1 MNKIDHEEFDNYL
14 QGDSDLSRA
23 YAKLSKEESS
33 SDLDNIILEQA
44 RHGVNGDN
52 IVTKIKRSFFSSR
65 LDSPLAM
72 AAVIVLCVS
81 LVLLVPQDE
90 ILLEP
95 TDEMIPESLPVITD
109 EADQFIQQQ
118 SEQKTINKISP
129 ATAIE
134 TSKPDVM
141 ARSREESFSEK
152 KELQKEAPMEEAEIN
167 EALINESRV
176 KERRMPEPASAPVYH
191 SEMKQKVQQDQL
203 NDDAEISSGM
213 ASPEVVEMEAEV
225 AKRQSPKDSGISD
238 QASPE
243 RLSKKIKL
251 LIQQD
256 KIEEARS
263 AYQQFIELFP
273 EQLREEWFTDQEMS
287 LLLNR

>member
-1 MNKIDHEEFDNYL
+1 MNKIDQEEFDNYL

-23 YAKLSKEESS
+23 YGKLSEEEPT
-33 SDLDNIILEQA
+33 SDLDNVILEQA
-44 RHGVNGDN
+44 RNDIKNIPDN
-52 IVTKIKRSFFSSR
+52 VTKIKKSLLTSR

-72 AAVIVLCVS
+72 AAVVVLCVS

-90 ILLEP
+90 ILLE
-95 TDEMIPESLPVITD
+95 TSDEMIPESLPVITD

-118 SEQKTINKISP
+118 TEQKTINKISP
-129 ATAIE
+129 AAAIE

-152 KELQKEAPMEEAEIN
+152 KELLKTEPIKEAE
-167 EALINESRV
+167 INESRV
-176 KERRMPEPASAPVYH
+176 KERMSEPASAPAYQ
-191 SEMKQKVQQDQL
+191 SDMKQKVQQDRL
-203 NDDAEISSGM
+203 EDDSEISSGM
-213 ASPEVVEMEAEV
+213 APLEAVEMEAGV
-225 AKRQSPKDSGISD
+225 AKRQLANDSITSD

-243 RLSKKIKL
+243 ALSKQIKS

-263 AYQQFIELFP
+263 VYQGFIELFP
-273 EQLREEWFTDQEMS
+273 KQQFSEWFTDQEMS
-287 LLLNR
+287 LLLDR